1 MALPGATQMTSNA
14 APSPK
19 AEGVPPGRVLLVEDD
34 DALLRSCRRVLEAA
48 GFQVE
53 TASDGEQAK
62 RALAE
67 RVFDAIVSDIAMPQV
82 GGIELL
88 KAIRGRALDV
98 PVILMTAFAELGT
111 ALDAIEYGALAYLR
125 KPFGLDALRD
135 SVTKAVRI
143 NRLARMKR
151 EAVAHVGDEPV
162 RPGDE
167 AGLEAAFERALATLW
182 MAFQPL
188 VAVSRQEVIAY
199 EALLR
204 TSEPEL
210 PHPGAVLSAAARL
223 GRLHELGRT
232 IRARVASH
240 IAACPAES
248 VYVNLHGRDLL
259 DDQLYA
265 PDAPL
270 TAFAT
275 RVVLEITE
283 RASLEEVKGFEGRA
297 RELRKLGFRLAID
310 DLGAGYA
317 GLTSFAQLEPEVV
330 KFDMSLVRGIDRSP
344 VRQRLVGAMSAVFRE
359 MKTVVVAEGVE
370 TPAER
375 DTLMGLGC
383 DVLQGYLFAKPD
395 RPFPNAK
402 W

>member
-1 MALPGATQMTSNA
+1 MNMDA
-14 APSPK
+14 APIQLPEAGS
-19 AEGVPPGRVLLVEDD
+19 PGRVLLVEDD

-48 GFQVE
+48 GFVVE
-53 TASDGEQAK
+53 TASDGEQAT
-62 RALAE
+62 RALGQ
-67 RVFDAIVSDIAMPQV
+67 RGFDAIVSDIAMPQV

-88 KAIRGRALDV
+88 KAIRGKDLDV

-125 KPFGLDALRD
+125 KPFGLDALRT
-135 SVTKAVRI
+135 SVTRAVRL

-151 EAVAHVGDEPV
+151 EAVAHVGDEPM
-162 RPGDE
+162 RTGDRV
-167 AGLEAAFERALATLW
+167 GLEGAFDRALSSLW

-204 TSEPEL
+204 TTEPEL

-223 GRLHELGRT
+223 GRLYELGRT

-240 IAACPAES
+240 MPDCPAES
-248 VYVNLHGRDLL
+248 VFVNLHGRDLL

-265 PDAPL
+265 ADAPL
-270 TAFAT
+270 TAFAS

-359 MKTVVVAEGVE
+359 MRAMVVAEGVE

-375 DTLMGLGC
+375 DTLTSLGC
-383 DVLQGYLFAKPD
+383 DILQGYLFAKPD
-395 RPFPNAK
+395 RPFPTAK

>member
-1 MALPGATQMTSNA
+1 MNP
-14 APSPK
+14 APSPPPESG
-19 AEGVPPGRVLLVEDD
+19 APGRVLLVEDD

-48 GFQVE
+48 GFVVE
-53 TASDGEQAK
+53 TASDGEQAT
-62 RALAE
+62 RALGQ
-67 RVFDAIVSDIAMPQV
+67 RGFDAVVSDIAMPQV

-88 KAIRGRALDV
+88 KAIRGRDNDV

-125 KPFGLDALRD
+125 KPFGLDALRT
-135 SVTKAVRI
+135 SVTKAVRLH
-143 NRLARMKR
+143 RLARMKR
-151 EAVAHVGDEPV
+151 EAVAHVGDEPI
-162 RPGDE
+162 RLGDRM
-167 AGLEAAFERALATLW
+167 GLEGAFDRAIGSLW

-204 TSEPEL
+204 TTEPDL

-223 GRLHELGRT
+223 GRLQELGRT
-232 IRARVASH
+232 IRAQVASH
-240 IAACPAES
+240 MPDCPAES
-248 VYVNLHGRDLL
+248 VFVNLHGRDLL
-259 DDQLYA
+259 DDHLYA
-265 PDAPL
+265 ADAPL
-270 TAFAT
+270 TAFAP

-330 KFDMSLVRGIDRSP
+330 KFDMSLVRNIDRSP

-359 MKTVVVAEGVE
+359 MRAMVVAEGVE

-375 DTLMGLGC
+375 DTLTGLGC
-383 DVLQGYLFAKPD
+383 DILQGYLFAKPG
-395 RPFPNAK
+395 RPFPTAK

>member
-1 MALPGATQMTSNA
+1 MTPA
-14 APSPK
+14 APAP
-19 AEGVPPGRVLLVEDD
+19 APETVGPGRVLLVEDD

-48 GFQVE
+48 GFVVE

-62 RALAE
+62 RALRE
-67 RVFDAIVSDIAMPQV
+67 RGFDAVVSDISMPQV

-88 KAIRGRALDV
+88 KAIRSRHLDV

-125 KPFGLDALRD
+125 KPFGLEALRS
-135 SVTKAVRI
+135 SVTKAVQL
-143 NRLARMKR
+143 NRLARLKR
-151 EAVAHVGDEPV
+151 EAVAHVGDEPMGF
-162 RPGDE
+162 GDR
-167 AGLEAAFERALATLW
+167 AGLEAAFDRALSTMW

-204 TSEPEL
+204 TTEPTL

-223 GRLHELGRT
+223 GRLHELGQT

-240 IAACPAES
+240 MADCPAES
-248 VYVNLHGRDLL
+248 VFVNLHGRDLL
-259 DDQLYA
+259 DEQLYSA
-265 PDAPL
+265 SAPL
-270 TAFAT
+270 SEFGS
-275 RVVLEITE
+275 RVVLEVTE
-283 RASLEEVKGFEGRA
+283 RASLEEIKGFEGRA
-297 RELRKLGFRLAID
+297 RELRKLGYRLAID

-359 MKTVVVAEGVE
+359 MRTMVVAEGVE
-370 TPAER
+370 TGPER
-375 DTLMGLGC
+375 DTLVSLGC
-383 DVLQGYLFAKPD
+383 DILQGYLFAKPD
-395 RPFPNAK
+395 RPFPVVK

>member
-1 MALPGATQMTSNA
+1 MSMNA
-14 APSPK
+14 APVPRPG
-19 AEGVPPGRVLLVEDD
+19 AEPPGRVLLVEDD

-48 GFQVE
+48 GFLVE
-53 TASDGEQAK
+53 TASDGEQAT
-62 RALAE
+62 RALGE
-67 RVFDAIVSDIAMPQV
+67 RGVFDAIVSDIAMPQV

-88 KAIRGRALDV
+88 KSIRARDLDV
-98 PVILMTAFAELGT
+98 PVILMTAFAELGS
-111 ALDAIEYGALAYLR
+111 ALEAIQYGALAYLR
-125 KPFGLDALRD
+125 KPFGLDALRE
-135 SVTKAVRI
+135 SVTRAVRI

-151 EAVAHVGDEPV
+151 EAVAHVGDEPAG
-162 RPGDE
+162 PGDT
-167 AGLEAAFERALATLW
+167 AGLEASFEKVLSTLW

-188 VAVSRQEVIAY
+188 VAVSKQQVIAY

-204 TSEPEL
+204 TSVPEL

-232 IRARVASH
+232 IRARVATH
-240 IAACPAES
+240 LPDCPAEA

-259 DDQLYA
+259 DDHLYA
-265 PDAPL
+265 ADAPL
-270 TAFAT
+270 TAFAS

-283 RASLEEVKGFEGRA
+283 RASLEEVKGFESRA

-344 VRQRLVGAMSAVFRE
+344 VRQRLVGAMGAVFRE

-375 DTLMGLGC
+375 DTLVALGC

-395 RPFPNAK
+395 RPFPAAK

>member
-1 MALPGATQMTSNA
+1 MTSNA
-14 APSPK
+14 APSPQ
-19 AEGVPPGRVLLVEDD
+19 AGGVPPGRVLLVEDD

-62 RALAE
+62 RALGE
-67 RVFDAIVSDIAMPQV
+67 RGFDAIVSDIAMPQV

-162 RPGDE
+162 RSGDE

-232 IRARVASH
+232 IRAKVASH

-297 RELRKLGFRLAID
+297 RGLRKLGFRLAID

-370 TPAER
+370 TPEER
-375 DTLMGLGC
+375 DTLTGLGC

>member
-1 MALPGATQMTSNA
+1 MNA
-14 APSPK
+14 APAPT
-19 AEGVPPGRVLLVEDD
+19 AESGPAGRVLLVEDD

-48 GFQVE
+48 GFAVE
-53 TASDGEQAK
+53 TASDGEQATRK
-62 RALAE
+62 LGE
-67 RVFDAIVSDIAMPQV
+67 RSFDAIVSDIAMPQV

-88 KAIRGRALDV
+88 KAIRSRDLDV

-125 KPFGLDALRD
+125 KPFGLDALRS
-135 SVTKAVRI
+135 SVTKAVRLS
-143 NRLARMKR
+143 RLARMKR
-151 EAVAHVGDEPV
+151 EAVAAVGDEPSLKF
-162 RPGDE
+162 GDH
-167 AGLEAAFERALATLW
+167 AGLEGAFERALSTLW

-188 VAVSRQEVIAY
+188 VEVSRQKVVAY

-204 TSEPEL
+204 TAEPEL

-232 IRARVASH
+232 IRARVAFH
-240 IAACPAES
+240 LPDCPAES

-259 DDQLYA
+259 DEQLYSA
-265 PDAPL
+265 DSPL
-270 TAFAT
+270 SAFAP

-344 VRQRLVGAMSAVFRE
+344 VRQRLVGAMSGMFKE
-359 MKTVVVAEGVE
+359 MRTVVVAEGVE

-375 DTLMGLGC
+375 DTLVSLGC

-395 RPFPNAK
+395 RPFPSAK

>member
-1 MALPGATQMTSNA
+1 MTINA
-14 APSPK
+14 APSPP
-19 AEGVPPGRVLLVEDD
+19 VPAVAPGRVLLVEDD

-48 GFQVE
+48 GFTVE

-62 RALAE
+62 RALGE
-67 RVFDAIVSDIAMPQV
+67 RGFDAIVSDIAMPQV

-162 RPGDE
+162 RPGDGP
-167 AGLEAAFERALATLW
+167 GLEAAFDRALATLW

-204 TSEPEL
+204 TAEPEL

-240 IAACPAES
+240 MADCPAEA

-270 TAFAT
+270 TAFAA

-330 KFDMSLVRGIDRSP
+330 KFDMSLVRNIDRSP
-344 VRQRLVGAMSAVFRE
+344 VRQRLVGAMNAVFRE
-359 MKTVVVAEGVE
+359 MRTVVVAEGVE
-370 TPAER
+370 TAAER
-375 DTLMGLGC
+375 DTLTSLGC
-383 DVLQGYLFAKPD
+383 DILQGYLFAKPD
-395 RPFPNAK
+395 RPFPSAK